1 MANANGPLGSDPA
14 GPPASRGERL
24 LFADHEKMAV
34 ILRVD
39 PPVAVQR
46 SRRVSRAQSKLLEY
60 LPCQNAALPYG
71 IEISILAVGV
81 DYAIGIH
88 YNGIYAPL
96 KSIWMI
102 GNAGNR
108 AVGIAR
114 AALGIRVLKNSTRDS
129 NLDQTGKQKTPPVP
143 EAEQHCAEGTSWN
156 RSNNFP
162 TRLRHSGC
170 F

>member
-1 MANANGPLGSDPA
+1 MQSRVSIGRDPHQDSGGMANANGPPGSDPA

-46 SRRVSRAQSKLLEY
+46 SRRVSRAQSKLFEY

-71 IEISILAVGV
+71 IEISILVVGV

-102 GNAGNR
+102 GNAG
-108 AVGIAR
+108 
-114 AALGIRVLKNSTRDS
+114 
-129 NLDQTGKQKTPPVP
+129 
-143 EAEQHCAEGTSWN
+143 
-156 RSNNFP
+156 
-162 TRLRHSGC
+162 
-170 F
+170 